1 MRIQQRPT
9 FLLLAL
15 LALAGCSTIG
25 LESKRIDYKAAA
37 VKTVPLEV
45 PPDLTAPTSAGQFII
60 PNNDSNVDVENG
72 ASFSQFSKESAPPV
86 VAPLPVLPAAKD
98 MHIERS
104 GRQRWLVVN
113 DKAEK
118 LWPLVQG
125 FWQENGFAL
134 VINNPAAGL
143 FETDFVE
150 NHGIIPQGGV
160 RKVFSKIFSHM
171 RSLGEKDMFRTRF
184 ERTPEGHTEIYI
196 SHRGLIEQQN
206 PDGNDRQWH
215 ARGNDPEL
223 EAAMLQM
230 LAAKLGGF
238 APSQVA
244 DAAPTTPAP
253 AGTVVEQPIIEKQI
267 TSSAKLSEA
276 KGGGKIIVLQET
288 FDKSWRKVGLAL
300 EQAAIEIH
308 DKDRANGVYFLS
320 TIKATPP
327 KKSWFESLAFWRAE
341 DKPKSG
347 ETPAHYQVTVR
358 ARNATD
364 SEVSV
369 IDQDGRTDATTQK
382 IIDSLFQQLS
392 K

>member
-1 MRIQQRPT
+1 MGP
-9 FLLLAL
+9 
-15 LALAGCSTIG
+15 
-25 LESKRIDYKAAA
+25 ESKRIDYKAAA
-37 VKTVPLEV
+37 VKTIPLEV

-60 PNNDSNVDVENG
+60 PDNDSNVGVENG
-72 ASFSQFSKESAPPV
+72 ASFSQFSKETTTPI
-86 VAPLPVLPAAKD
+86 VAALPVLPVVKN

-118 LWPLVQG
+118 LWPSVQA
-125 FWQENGFAL
+125 FWQENGFTL
-134 VINNPAAGL
+134 LINNPAAGI
-143 FETDFVE
+143 FETEFVE
-150 NHGIIPQGGV
+150 NRGIVPQGGV
-160 RKVFSKIFSHM
+160 RKMLGKIFDRMHTP
-171 RSLGEKDMFRTRF
+171 GEKDKFRTRF
-184 ERTPEGHTEIYI
+184 ERTPEGYTEIYI

-206 PDGNDRQWH
+206 PNGNELQWR

-230 LAAKLGGF
+230 LAAQLGGF
-238 APSQVA
+238 SPGQVA
-244 DAAPTTPAP
+244 DIAPATPAP

-267 TSSAKLSEA
+267 TGNAKLSDA
-276 KGGGKIIVLQET
+276 KGGVKIIVLQET

-300 EQAAIEIH
+300 EQAAIEVH

-320 TIKATPP
+320 TIKTTPP

-341 DKPKSG
+341 DKPKTS
-347 ETPAHYQVTVR
+347 EPPVRYQVIVR

-369 IDQDGRTDATTQK
+369 VDQDGRTDGTTLK

>member
-1 MRIQQRPT
+1 M
-9 FLLLAL
+9 LAL

-60 PNNDSNVDVENG
+60 PNNGSNVDVENG
-72 ASFSQFSKESAPPV
+72 ASFSQFSKETATPI
-86 VAPLPVLPAAKD
+86 VAALPVLPVVKNMYIA
-98 MHIERS
+98 RS

-118 LWPLVQG
+118 LWPSVQD
-125 FWQENGFAL
+125 FWQENGFTL

-150 NHGIIPQGGV
+150 NRGIIPPSGV
-160 RKVFSKIFSHM
+160 RKVLSKIFSHM

-244 DAAPTTPAP
+244 DAAPPTPP
-253 AGTVVEQPIIEKQI
+253 ADSVVEQPIIEKQI

-347 ETPAHYQVTVR
+347 ETPVHYQVTVR

-369 IDQDGRTDATTQK
+369 VDQDGRTDATTQR

>member
-15 LALAGCSTIG
+15 LAFAGCGTTGS
-25 LESKRIDYKAAA
+25 ENKRIDYKAAA
-37 VKTVPLEV
+37 IKTIPLEV

-60 PNNDSNVDVENG
+60 PDNDSNISVENG
-72 ASFSQFSKESAPPV
+72 ASFSQFSKEAATPTVSALSVLPV
-86 VAPLPVLPAAKD
+86 VKG

-118 LWPLVQG
+118 LWPTVQA
-125 FWQENGFAL
+125 FWQENGFTL
-134 VINNPAAGL
+134 PINNPAAGIL
-143 FETDFVE
+143 ETDFVE
-150 NHGIIPQGGV
+150 NYGIVPQSGV
-160 RKVFSKIFSHM
+160 RKMLGKIFSRMHIP
-171 RSLGEKDMFRTRF
+171 GEKDMFRTRF
-184 ERTPEGHTEIYI
+184 EHTPEGHTEIYI

-206 PDGNDRQWH
+206 SNGNEPQWR

-223 EAAMLQM
+223 EAAMLQL

-238 APSQVA
+238 SPHQVA
-244 DAAPTTPAP
+244 DVAPVTPTP
-253 AGTVVEQPIIEKQI
+253 AGTVVEQPVIEKQL
-267 TSSAKLSEA
+267 TSSAKLSET
-276 KGGGKIIVLQET
+276 KSGGKIIMLQET

-300 EQAAIEIH
+300 EQAAIEVH

-320 TIKATPP
+320 TIKTTPP
-327 KKSWFESLAFWRAE
+327 EKSWFESLAFWRAE
-341 DKPKSG
+341 DKPKTG
-347 ETPAHYQVTVR
+347 APPVRYQVTVR

-369 IDQDGRTDATTQK
+369 VDQDGRTDDTTLK

>member
-1 MRIQQRPT
+1 MRIQQPPT

-37 VKTVPLEV
+37 IKTVPLEV
-45 PPDLTAPTSAGQFII
+45 PPDLTAPMSAGQFII
-60 PNNDSNVDVENG
+60 PDNGSNIDVENG
-72 ASFSQFSKESAPPV
+72 ASFSQFSKEAATPI
-86 VAPLPVLPAAKD
+86 VAALPVLPVVKN

-104 GRQRWLVVN
+104 GRQRWLVLN

-118 LWPLVQG
+118 LWPSVQA
-125 FWQENGFAL
+125 FWEENGFTL
-134 VINNPAAGL
+134 LINNPAAGL

-150 NHGIIPQGGV
+150 NRGIIPQGGV
-160 RKVFSKIFSHM
+160 RKVFSKMFSRMHA
-171 RSLGEKDMFRTRF
+171 SGEKDMFRTRF
-184 ERTPEGHTEIYI
+184 ERTTEGYTEIYI

-206 PDGNDRQWH
+206 PNGNELQWR

-238 APSQVA
+238 APSPVA
-244 DAAPTTPAP
+244 DAAPTSPAP
-253 AGTVVEQPIIEKQI
+253 VDTVIEQPIIEKQI

-300 EQAAIEIH
+300 EQAVIEVH

-320 TIKATPP
+320 TIKITPP
-327 KKSWFESLAFWRAE
+327 EKSWFESLAFWRAK
-341 DKPKSG
+341 DKPKTG
-347 ETPAHYQVTVR
+347 ETPVRYQVIVR

-369 IDQDGRTDATTQK
+369 ADQDGHTDGTTLK